1 VICLSASV
9 FSLTNAQLQSL
20 LSKNRQSKSGTK
32 DVLIA
37 RVVENSLLGNLP
49 RCSKCSKGTLFYAV
63 SERTGE
69 RAEWRV
75 ACVCVGQERSDW
87 SADLPRLASPR
98 AASVCACSPSAGRRI
113 PLSWQLRPRH
123 HAHASLR
130 LPCGS
135 SRKKRMA
142 AVREIRNTSMRSL
155 LAASARFYCSHLHA
169 CALCN
174 CCCSRHNFCDQTFS
188 IIHVDTPPTLEF
200 ITRARAQIN

>member
-1 VICLSASV
+1 MTAASCAHQLMCLRVICLSASV

-75 ACVCVGQERSDW
+75 ACVCVGKRG
-87 SADLPRLASPR
+87 ATGRLTCLASPR
-98 AASVCACSPSAGRRI
+98 LVLHLSVPALPLQAGAYHCHGSFDPVTMRTLLCDFHADRVER
-113 PLSWQLRPRH
+113 SVWQ
-123 HAHASLR
+123 
-130 LPCGS
+130 
-135 SRKKRMA
+135 
-142 AVREIRNTSMRSL
+142 
-155 LAASARFYCSHLHA
+155 
-169 CALCN
+169 
-174 CCCSRHNFCDQTFS
+174 Q
-188 IIHVDTPPTLEF
+188 
-200 ITRARAQIN
+200 